1 MLTTISG
8 ADAQV
13 LPSRIDMRSVE
24 QARICRS
31 ADLVA
36 PPGRGGECEAMNTS
50 VRVRHAMRGFSMVE
64 LLVTIVIASL
74 VLLAL
79 GPIFANAIKLGSS
92 DKSRVVAFN
101 MAQQAV
107 ESCRRMTF
115 EQVVTATWTQ
125 DEETATGKKP
135 FTVHREV
142 VDNPAASPTGPIVS
156 KQVSVTV
163 SWSRPSPGGSTV
175 VKTVLYRQ
183 VAGPQIVDFA
193 VAPWDATN
201 EWIIDSTVQLTAT
214 IRAADVAS
222 MAPHTVGGI
231 TLTGYVEFRIT
242 SVSGVVIPTVRVPYT
257 STSAIYT
264 TQWLVPGGPGIS
276 DGFWTFKAVAFSA
289 QKYPGN
295 SWEFAKRVESG
306 PPADVTNLAATAGE
320 DWVSLTWS
328 PSISNDLAYYQV
340 ERTGPDGIPVLFTPI
355 TAISFTDTPLTKD
368 TDYTYTVYAVDQV
381 GKKRLAPPP
390 PLLPTVT
397 VRTGV
402 VVAVQPAPATDL
414 KATYSGSTAVL
425 TWTSSPSFGVDGYR
439 VYKNGAT
446 ATWVATVS
454 GPYCNVEQGY
464 ESTASYQVKPYLS
477 GSDLSLTAFASLFL
491 GPPVQDSVVYG
502 STSWAKVTIPKEL
515 LFTLNVMNNVQSGK
529 TAVITLKYLG
539 PEGKSSPVTIT
550 PPKTIA
556 YSSSQYQAVWAGLK
570 AGVYQFS
577 WLTTNNKSGSRLV
590 TLVAPQY
597 TQSAKCIP

>member
-1 MLTTISG
+1 
-8 ADAQV
+8 
-13 LPSRIDMRSVE
+13 
-24 QARICRS
+24 
-31 ADLVA
+31 
-36 PPGRGGECEAMNTS
+36 MNSS
-50 VRVRHAMRGFSMVE
+50 VRTGHAARGFSMVE

-74 VLLAL
+74 VFAAL
-79 GPIFANAIKLGSS
+79 VPVFVNAMKLGSS

-115 EQVVTATWTQ
+115 EQVVSATWTQ
-125 DEETATGKKP
+125 DEVTATGKKP
-135 FTVHREV
+135 FTVERTV
-142 VDNPAASPTGPIVS
+142 VDDAAASPTGPIVS

-183 VAGPQIVDFA
+183 LAGPQIVDFA
-193 VAPWDATN
+193 VDPWDPLN
-201 EWIIDSTVQLTAT
+201 EWITDSTVQLTAT
-214 IRAADVAS
+214 IRATDVAS

-242 SVSGVVIPTVRVPYT
+242 SVSGVVIPTIRVPYT
-257 STSAIYT
+257 STSAVYT

-276 DGFWTFKAVAFSA
+276 DGFWSFKAVAFSA

-306 PPADVTNLAATAGE
+306 PPADVTNLVATAGE
-320 DWVSLTWS
+320 DWVTLTWS

-340 ERTGPDGIPVLFTPI
+340 ERTGPDGIPVPFTPI
-355 TAISFTDTPLTKD
+355 TVTSFTDTPLTKD
-368 TDYTYTVYAVDQV
+368 AYYTYTVYAVDQV
-381 GKKRLAPPP
+381 PSKRV
-390 PLLPTVT
+390 PLLPDDPPLPAVT
-397 VRTGV
+397 VRTGA

-425 TWTSSPSFGVDGYR
+425 TWTSSPGVDGYR
-439 VYKNGAT
+439 VYMKNGVT
-446 ATWVATVS
+446 DTWVDVS
-454 GPYCNVEQGY
+454 GPYYSLPQGY
-464 ESTASYQVKPYLS
+464 ESSAWYQVKPYLT
-477 GSDLSLTAFASLFL
+477 GSDLGRTAFASLFQ
-491 GPPVQDSVVYG
+491 GPPAQDFFVDG
-502 STSWAKVTIPKEL
+502 SPPVRWAKVTIPKEL

-539 PEGKSSPVTIT
+539 PEGKSSAVTIT
-550 PPKTIA
+550 PTQTIA
-556 YSSSQYQAVWAGLK
+556 YSSSEYKAVWAGLT

-577 WLTTNNKSGSRLV
+577 WMTTNNRSGSRLV